1 MSAFELVE
9 LVMTADD
16 VPLPDEVSEDRIASL
31 VQHILTAEEAS
42 GAWSLGI
49 RFVDDPEMQ
58 RMHRDFMDLDSPTD
72 IMTFPHE
79 EPGWPGADSDDASQ
93 GGDLVISVDRA
104 ADHARDAGWDH
115 AQELWFLIVH
125 GILHLLG
132 WDDHDD
138 TDRAAM
144 LARQRDLVDAWARQS

>member
-1 MSAFELVE
+1 MSAVELVE
-9 LVMTADD
+9 LVVSADLP
-16 VPLPDEVSEDRIASL
+16 VPGEVTEDRIASL
-31 VQHILTAEEAS
+31 ARHVLGAEDAAGS
-42 GAWSLGI
+42 WSLGI

-58 RMHRDFMDLDSPTD
+58 RMHLEFMGLDSPTD
-72 IMTFPHE
+72 IMTFPHDE
-79 EPGWPGADSDDASQ
+79 DGWPDEDADAH

-125 GILHLLG
+125 GLLHLLG

-138 TDRAAM
+138 ADRDVM
-144 LARQRDLVDAWARQS
+144 LNRQRVLVDSWKTDS